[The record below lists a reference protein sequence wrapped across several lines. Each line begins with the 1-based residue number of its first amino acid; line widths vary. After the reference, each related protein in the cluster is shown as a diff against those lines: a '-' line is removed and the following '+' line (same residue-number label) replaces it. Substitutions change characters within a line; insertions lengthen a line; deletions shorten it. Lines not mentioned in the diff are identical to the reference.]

1 MLIVA
6 AERPM
11 NEEEYGPPELRI
23 TGITGSLKA
32 LSPVV
37 YTKPAVFRFDQN

>member
-1 MLIVA
+1 MA
-6 AERPM
+6 REFRDRTM
-11 NEEEYGPPELRI
+11 NEEDSGPLELRI

-37 YTKPAVFRFDQN
+37 YTRPAVVRFDQN